1 MSSSVYSFP
10 VRARCMLPV
19 PSSPT
24 SPSYFTPLHTKHA
37 ALKDNVSLAPHEWLN
52 VNRRIVRTVDTI
64 LPYGPLIQGPGP
76 KTYELH
82 ADLGVALVADIAIRP
97 IRRPCSLSNAEL
109 QNKIRQM
116 AADPRKSEF
125 RHTYL
130 NGRVW
135 FSFRILDLELASQPL
150 EDDNF
155 QTFVGSIRTI
165 REDPEEDE

>member
-1 MSSSVYSFP
+1 MPSSVYSFAA
-10 VRARCMLPV
+10 RARCMLPV

-24 SPSYFTPLHTKHA
+24 STSSYLASLYTKHA
-37 ALKDNVSLAPHEWLN
+37 ALREDSTLAPHEWFN

-64 LPYGPLIQGPGP
+64 LPYGPVIQGPGP

-82 ADLGVALVADIAIRP
+82 ANLGVALVADIAIRP

-116 AADPRKSEF
+116 AADPRKPEF

-135 FSFRILDLELASQPL
+135 FSFCILDLELARQSL
-150 EDDNF
+150 EDDDF
-155 QTFVGSIRTI
+155 PTFGGNISAI
-165 REDPEEDE
+165 REEDCE